1 MFSSAIGLRALE
13 QKAEKRAT
21 RGFPIRKGRRTPI
34 ALKAEWLFLSVS
46 CFCEEKVGQGH
57 KVGPNGLVHLF
68 LEVVRQ
74 FRYQKDCLN
83 LEKTRKKIRTQ
94 IKWTEFP

>member
-1 MFSSAIGLRALE
+1 M
-13 QKAEKRAT
+13 K
-21 RGFPIRKGRRTPI
+21 
-34 ALKAEWLFLSVS
+34 
-46 CFCEEKVGQGH
+46 KVGQGH

-83 LEKTRKKIRTQ
+83 LEKIQKRVIRKKIRTQ

>member
-1 MFSSAIGLRALE
+1 M
-13 QKAEKRAT
+13 
-21 RGFPIRKGRRTPI
+21 
-34 ALKAEWLFLSVS
+34 
-46 CFCEEKVGQGH
+46 
-57 KVGPNGLVHLF
+57 VHLF

-83 LEKTRKKIRTQ
+83 LEKRKNRIIWKKIRTQ